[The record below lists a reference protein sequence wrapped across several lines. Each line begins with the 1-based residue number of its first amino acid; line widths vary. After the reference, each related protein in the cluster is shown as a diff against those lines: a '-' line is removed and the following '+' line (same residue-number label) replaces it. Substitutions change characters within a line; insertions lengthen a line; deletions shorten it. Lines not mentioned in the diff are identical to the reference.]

1 LQAPLAI
8 VTRNLDTERR
18 VERRVLG
25 QTSLEVS
32 ILGFGASPLGNVF
45 DQTDPAEGIAA
56 VRYAIDNDINFFDV
70 SPYYGLTLAETQLGK
85 ALQGYRHRVVLAT
98 KCGRYGAKDF
108 NFSAKRISSEL
119 EKSLKRLH
127 TEHVDL
133 LQAHD
138 VEFGDVHQIVEETIP
153 AMRVLQQQGKARY
166 IGITGYSLRN
176 LMQIASR
183 VKVDNI
189 LTYCRY
195 NLLIDDMGKMLVPFA
210 KAHGIGV
217 VNASPLH
224 MGIITRRG
232 APVWHP
238 APTEVREVGQQIME
252 LCASR
257 GYDASELALKYCFD
271 NKDVASTFVGISS
284 REHVDAS
291 LRALQMKGDAALL
304 GDIAERVKP
313 VRNFVWPS
321 GRVEN
326 RD

>member
-1 LQAPLAI
+1 MQASQAI
-8 VTRNLDTERR
+8 VMRNLATGMR

-32 ILGFGASPLGNVF
+32 IIGFGASPLGNVF
-45 DQTDPAEGIAA
+45 GQMDTAEGVAA
-56 VRYAIDNDINFFDV
+56 VRYAIDSDINFFDV

-85 ALQGYRHRVVLAT
+85 ALQGYRDRVVLAT
-98 KCGRYGAKDF
+98 KCGRYGAKEFD
-108 NFSAKRISSEL
+108 FSAKKITSEL
-119 EKSLKRLH
+119 EKSLKRLR

-153 AMRVLQQQGKARY
+153 AMRVLQRQGKARY
-166 IGITGYSLRN
+166 IGITGYSLKN
-176 LMQIASR
+176 LIEIASR

-195 NLLIDDMGKMLVPFA
+195 NLLIDDMEKTLVPFA
-210 KAHGIGV
+210 KTHGISI

-224 MGIITRRG
+224 MGLITKRG

-238 APTEVREVGQQIME
+238 APPEVRQAAQQIVE

-271 NKDVASTFVGISS
+271 NKDVGSTFVGISS
-284 REHVDAS
+284 REDVDAS
-291 LRALQMKGDAALL
+291 LKALQMKGDAELL
-304 GDIAERVKP
+304 GDIAKLVKP
-313 VRNFVWPS
+313 VRNFVWSS

-326 RD
+326 RG